1 MHTWHYFSLLAYF
14 PLALFSQ
21 PTTTDS
27 REAFMAYCKERKTHF
42 YICIQS
48 SVANKTAG
56 KMLGTPTAGA
66 AKARGVAKMLGGAA
80 KARKGVDK
88 MLGTPTAGAAKAR
101 GVAKMLGGAAAKAR
115 KGVGNTLGT
124 PTAGVTKG
132 KGTGA
137 GRPA

>member
-80 KARKGVDK
+80 
-88 MLGTPTAGAAKAR
+88 
-101 GVAKMLGGAAAKAR
+101 AKAR